1 MVDGDRTI
9 RVCRGRDTAG
19 MSDPGSRLVQH
30 LPAGVVQ
37 SDPFADQRPD
47 GQTDAPQPIVSSA
60 LLRCGFVAV
69 YPGNKFSGDPIMLT
83 PGKVFNVRD
92 CVWADKTVRS
102 WYASSS
108 EFDPAVPQTQP

>member
-1 MVDGDRTI
+1 VPDQYGLCTD
-9 RVCRGRDTAG
+9 VNA
-19 MSDPGSRLVQH
+19 
-30 LPAGVVQ
+30 PAGVVQ

-60 LLRCGFVAV
+60 LLRRGFLAV
-69 YPGNKFSGDPIMLT
+69 YPGNKFSGESIMLT

-108 EFDPAVPQTQP
+108 EFDPAVPQTQA